1 VPVARALDYAHQR
14 GVLHR
19 DVKPANILI
28 TESGDPMLTDFGI
41 ARILDVDGNTLT
53 GVGMSVGTPEY
64 MAPEQWL
71 SKPEPASDQ
80 YSLGVILYEL
90 LTGCKPF
97 SADTPAAVMIKHITE
112 PLPPPRQYAAGLSGD
127 AERVLYT
134 ALAKESINR
143 FASMSA
149 FIQALEEL
157 SVVKPGQET
166 AGAVPDMV
174 NVPAV
179 PEPADPGSDHPLI
192 NEPTWDGSIPMVHD
206 VETHSDL
213 GTPLQGESSVSDPV
227 ESGVLEPLNGNNAD
241 QKVKSRSRWIWIG
254 GGLALLIV
262 LFAWLAG
269 PGRRD
274 QIITPPIESIAAVGQ
289 INTPTAASAKTET
302 FTPEPTLTFT
312 ATPTPTLTATPTPI
326 PVIGPEHIPHFTI
339 ELVDTDFISNVLFF
353 PDGKT
358 LASGSR
364 NYGYI
369 KLWRI
374 ADGSLIDT
382 LVGYQDGVYSV
393 AISPDGQTLASAG
406 EGGFISLWQTG
417 DGMLSNTLKG
427 HTHYIY
433 SVSFSPDGLTLASG
447 SGDGTIKL
455 WRVSDGSL
463 IRTLEGHTWRVNSV
477 TFSLDGETLASGS
490 ARTIKLWRVSDG
502 SLIDTLDTKH
512 VWSIAFSPDGLTLAS
527 ASDEETIRL
536 WRVADGSLI
545 GTLEGHAGSVES
557 VAFSPDGQTL
567 ASGSHD
573 GTIILWRAADGS
585 LITTL
590 KGHTNGVHSVAFS
603 PDGRILASGSW
614 DKTIRIWGF
623 DPPPE

>member
-1 VPVARALDYAHQR
+1 MAILPGTTIGRYHIVAELGQGGMATVYRAYDTRLRKDVAVKLIRQSAFSKETISLMLARFEQEAVSLARLTHPNIIPIIDYDNYDGAPFLVMPFIAGGTLKERVTQMTAARKVMGAVEAVHWLVPVARALDYAHQR

-90 LTGCKPF
+90 LTGCRPF

-134 ALAKESINR
+134 ALAKESKNR
-143 FASMSA
+143 FVSMSA

-157 SVVKPGQET
+157 SIAKPGKDT
-166 AGAVPDMV
+166 AGAVPEMV

-227 ESGVLEPLNGNNAD
+227 ESGVLEPLNGNDAD

-274 QIITPPIESIAAVGQ
+274 QIITPPIEPIAAAGQ
-289 INTPTAASAKTET
+289 INTLTAAPAKTET

-326 PVIGPEHIPHFTI
+326 PVIGPDHIPHFVQGLAEHTG
-339 ELVDTDFISNVLFF
+339 LVQECGLLPGWTD
-353 PDGKT
+353 PG
-358 LASGSR
+358 
-364 NYGYI
+364 
-369 KLWRI
+369 
-374 ADGSLIDT
+374 
-382 LVGYQDGVYSV
+382 
-393 AISPDGQTLASAG
+393 
-406 EGGFISLWQTG
+406 
-417 DGMLSNTLKG
+417 
-427 HTHYIY
+427 
-433 SVSFSPDGLTLASG
+433 
-447 SGDGTIKL
+447 
-455 WRVSDGSL
+455 
-463 IRTLEGHTWRVNSV
+463 
-477 TFSLDGETLASGS
+477 
-490 ARTIKLWRVSDG
+490 
-502 SLIDTLDTKH
+502 
-512 VWSIAFSPDGLTLAS
+512 
-527 ASDEETIRL
+527 
-536 WRVADGSLI
+536 
-545 GTLEGHAGSVES
+545 
-557 VAFSPDGQTL
+557 
-567 ASGSHD
+567 
-573 GTIILWRAADGS
+573 
-585 LITTL
+585 
-590 KGHTNGVHSVAFS
+590 
-603 PDGRILASGSW
+603 
-614 DKTIRIWGF
+614 IRIK
-623 DPPPE
+623 